1 MKVLEQKYKTQI
13 REITEAN
20 QTLIA
25 EQLAKIK
32 RLEAEL
38 AALQEKLQFESR
50 GKFDETNQLERK
62 LLEALEHERRI
73 SIELTEVKAE
83 RQKRVQEYQKQLN
96 TEKDNFKIKLAEAD
110 RKAKDAEAK
119 RGQLFFQYEK
129 ERANWLVDEESYKR
143 RVQELEEIL

>member
-96 TEKDNFKIKLAEAD
+96 TEKDNYKIKLAEAD

>member
-38 AALQEKLQFESR
+38 AGLQEKLQFESR

-83 RQKRVQEYQKQLN
+83 RQKRVSEYQKQLN

>member
-32 RLEAEL
+32 RLETEL
-38 AALQEKLQFESR
+38 AGLQEKLQFESR

>member
-38 AALQEKLQFESR
+38 VGLQEKLQFESR

-83 RQKRVQEYQKQLN
+83 RQKRVSEYQKQLN

>member
-38 AALQEKLQFESR
+38 AGLQEKLQFESR